1 MAGPAWAPPRL
12 DEFILTEP
20 LGSGTYAT
28 VYKAYRK
35 RDTREVVAI
44 KCVNK
49 RSLNRASV
57 ENLLTEIE
65 ILKTIRHPNIVELKD
80 FQWDS
85 DHIYLIMEFCAGGD
99 LSRFIRTRRMLPEK
113 VARVFL
119 QQLACALKFLHD
131 HNISHLDLKPQN
143 ILLSAPE
150 NPQLKLADFG
160 FAQYM
165 SPWDEKH
172 VLRGSPLYMAPEM
185 VCRQHYDARVDLWS
199 VGVILY
205 EALFGKPPFASR
217 SFAELEEKIRS
228 DRAVELP
235 SRPQLSLECRDLLG
249 QLLERDPRK
258 RISFE
263 SFFAHPFV
271 DMEHVPGPESLGK
284 ATDLVVEAVRK
295 DQEGDAAAAFSLY
308 RKALEYFV
316 PALHYESDV
325 RRKEA
330 IRAKVRQYISRAE
343 ELKVLV
349 TSSNKNLLE
358 KGNPARELLKEMA
371 KDKPRLCAAL
381 EVASA
386 AIAKEEEGRDDS
398 DALELYQQ
406 SLGELLLL
414 LAAEPAGRRRELL
427 HAEIQTLMARAEYLK
442 DQIKMREAQ
451 SMGKEALAESVR
463 SVTPGAAPQD
473 AARCP
478 ARTHQGKALVSVPHA
493 PRAGTWGVT
502 LGLPAPGGPAGPSAP
517 LAGAGSFPCQPC
529 LGRLLPQP
537 PLAQRAGYSTLI
549 PSAGSTGR
557 VFLSWHW
564 ALAGHPPCFFSW
576 VVLPPPKFW
585 GSPQIRPGAEGG
597 QGCSAVPSS
606 PSIYLCIHCCSS
618 SLHPAATA
626 LAQPGHP
633 CLPLTAGA
641 LGMRLFLP
649 KPGA

>member
-1 MAGPAWAPPRL
+1 MAGAGWAPPRL

-113 VARVFL
+113 VARLFL
-119 QQLACALKFLHD
+119 QQLGEDTPPASRSGSAGDPSRGFLGCRPCAVTCPSIRPSLR
-131 HNISHLDLKPQN
+131 
-143 ILLSAPE
+143 PE
-150 NPQLKLADFG
+150 
-160 FAQYM
+160 
-165 SPWDEKH
+165 
-172 VLRGSPLYMAPEM
+172 
-185 VCRQHYDARVDLWS
+185 
-199 VGVILY
+199 
-205 EALFGKPPFASR
+205 PPFASR

-228 DRAVELP
+228 DRAVEVTWRGMGPGGAFSALAGLSPFLP
-235 SRPQLSLECRDLLG
+235 QLPCRPQLSLECRDLLG

-263 SFFAHPFV
+263 CFFAHPFV

-284 ATDLVVEAVRK
+284 ATELVVEAVRK
-295 DQEGDAAAAFSLY
+295 DQEGDASAAFSLY

-316 PALHYESDV
+316 PALHYESDA

-386 AIAKEEEGRDDS
+386 AIAKEEEGRDDG
-398 DALELYQQ
+398 DALQLYQQ

-463 SVTPGAAPQD
+463 SGE
-473 AARCP
+473 
-478 ARTHQGKALVSVPHA
+478 
-493 PRAGTWGVT
+493 
-502 LGLPAPGGPAGPSAP
+502 
-517 LAGAGSFPCQPC
+517 
-529 LGRLLPQP
+529 
-537 PLAQRAGYSTLI
+537 
-549 PSAGSTGR
+549 
-557 VFLSWHW
+557 
-564 ALAGHPPCFFSW
+564 
-576 VVLPPPKFW
+576 
-585 GSPQIRPGAEGG
+585 SP
-597 QGCSAVPSS
+597 
-606 PSIYLCIHCCSS
+606 
-618 SLHPAATA
+618 
-626 LAQPGHP
+626 
-633 CLPLTAGA
+633 
-641 LGMRLFLP
+641 F
-649 KPGA
+649 

>member
-1 MAGPAWAPPRL
+1 MAGAGWAPPRL
-12 DEFILTEP
+12 DEFILTER

-99 LSRFIRTRRMLPEK
+99 LSHFIRTRRMLPEK

-131 HNISHLDLKPQN
+131 RNISHLDLKPQN
-143 ILLSAPE
+143 ILLSTPE

-205 EALFGKPPFASR
+205 EALFGKPPFASH

-228 DRAVELP
+228 DRAV
-235 SRPQLSLECRDLLG
+235 Q
-249 QLLERDPRK
+249 
-258 RISFE
+258 
-263 SFFAHPFV
+263 
-271 DMEHVPGPESLGK
+271 
-284 ATDLVVEAVRK
+284 TDLVVEAVRK
-295 DQEGDAAAAFSLY
+295 DQEGDAKAAFSLY

-316 PALHYESDV
+316 PALHYETDA

-451 SMGKEALAESVR
+451 SLGKEALAESVR
-463 SVTPGAAPQD
+463 SGES
-473 AARCP
+473 RF
-478 ARTHQGKALVSVPHA
+478 SE
-493 PRAGTWGVT
+493 GTWGIF
-502 LGLPAPGGPAGPSAP
+502 LQLPETRGY
-517 LAGAGSFPCQPC
+517 PC
-529 LGRLLPQP
+529 LR
-537 PLAQRAGYSTLI
+537 LI
-549 PSAGSTGR
+549 PIPHSPGSLRHGLIPAR
-557 VFLSWHW
+557 EPAWR
-564 ALAGHPPCFFSW
+564 G
-576 VVLPPPKFW
+576 
-585 GSPQIRPGAEGG
+585 GA
-597 QGCSAVPSS
+597 
-606 PSIYLCIHCCSS
+606 
-618 SLHPAATA
+618 
-626 LAQPGHP
+626 
-633 CLPLTAGA
+633 
-641 LGMRLFLP
+641 R
-649 KPGA
+649 

>member
-1 MAGPAWAPPRL
+1 MAGAGWAPPRL
-12 DEFILTEP
+12 DEFILTER

-44 KCVNK
+44 KCVSK

-65 ILKTIRHPNIVELKD
+65 ILKTIRHPHIVELKD

-99 LSRFIRTRRMLPEK
+99 LSRFIRMRRILPEK
-113 VARVFL
+113 VARIFL

-131 HNISHLDLKPQN
+131 RNISHLDLKPQN
-143 ILLSAPE
+143 ILLSSRE

-185 VCRQHYDARVDLWS
+185 VCRQQYDAHVDLWS

-235 SRPQLSLECRDLLG
+235 SRPQLSPECRDLLG
-249 QLLERDPRK
+249 QLLERSPQK

-263 SFFAHPFV
+263 RFFAHPFV
-271 DMEHVPGPESLGK
+271 DMEHIPGPESLGK

-295 DQEGDAAAAFSLY
+295 DQEGDANAAFSLY
-308 RKALEYFV
+308 CKALEYFV
-316 PALHYESDV
+316 PALDYESDA

-330 IRAKVRQYISRAE
+330 IRAKVGQYISRAE
-343 ELKVLV
+343 ELKALV
-349 TSSNKNLLE
+349 NSRNKNLLE

-381 EVASA
+381 EMASA
-386 AIAKEEEGRDDS
+386 AIAKVRVLPSSLKWKRKEQTWWGASRWIPPAAANRWDLLQEEEGKDDG
-398 DALELYQQ
+398 DTLELYQQ

-414 LAAEPAGRRRELL
+414 LAERLYHL
-427 HAEIQTLMARAEYLK
+427 SLCQIQTLMARAEYLK

-451 SMGKEALAESVR
+451 SMGKEALAEPIR
-463 SVTPGAAPQD
+463 S
-473 AARCP
+473 
-478 ARTHQGKALVSVPHA
+478 
-493 PRAGTWGVT
+493 
-502 LGLPAPGGPAGPSAP
+502 
-517 LAGAGSFPCQPC
+517 GAGISSFP
-529 LGRLLPQP
+529 
-537 PLAQRAGYSTLI
+537 S
-549 PSAGSTGR
+549 
-557 VFLSWHW
+557 
-564 ALAGHPPCFFSW
+564 
-576 VVLPPPKFW
+576 
-585 GSPQIRPGAEGG
+585 
-597 QGCSAVPSS
+597 
-606 PSIYLCIHCCSS
+606 
-618 SLHPAATA
+618 
-626 LAQPGHP
+626 
-633 CLPLTAGA
+633 
-641 LGMRLFLP
+641 
-649 KPGA
+649 

>member
-1 MAGPAWAPPRL
+1 MAGPGWAPPRL

-113 VARVFL
+113 VARLFL

-185 VCRQHYDARVDLWS
+185 VCRQHYDARADLWS

-235 SRPQLSLECRDLLG
+235 SRPQLSQECRDLLG

-263 SFFAHPFV
+263 CFFAHPFV

-284 ATDLVVEAVRK
+284 ATELVVQAVRK

-358 KGNPARELLKEMA
+358 KGNPARELLK
-371 KDKPRLCAAL
+371 
-381 EVASA
+381 
-386 AIAKEEEGRDDS
+386 
-398 DALELYQQ
+398 
-406 SLGELLLL
+406 
-414 LAAEPAGRRRELL
+414 AEPAGRRRELL

-463 SVTPGAAPQD
+463 SGESPWDWGIFPQPEADPSPSQPHLPSPGALPGV
-473 AARCP
+473 AA
-478 ARTHQGKALVSVPHA
+478 
-493 PRAGTWGVT
+493 AGT
-502 LGLPAPGGPAGPSAP
+502 A
-517 LAGAGSFPCQPC
+517 
-529 LGRLLPQP
+529 R
-537 PLAQRAGYSTLI
+537 
-549 PSAGSTGR
+549 
-557 VFLSWHW
+557 
-564 ALAGHPPCFFSW
+564 
-576 VVLPPPKFW
+576 
-585 GSPQIRPGAEGG
+585 
-597 QGCSAVPSS
+597 
-606 PSIYLCIHCCSS
+606 
-618 SLHPAATA
+618 
-626 LAQPGHP
+626 
-633 CLPLTAGA
+633 
-641 LGMRLFLP
+641 
-649 KPGA
+649 